1 MKRIISVLAVIL
13 AMVTV
18 LASFAACAGEV
29 ETTVNDE
36 TDPVA
41 VDDTTVSSEE
51 TKPDETEPEVEYT
64 LLKLDF
70 ETELSLADYIA
81 ATEGIAINDTLN
93 GGEIK
98 DGKWVYSGRPLA
110 IKDEMGFYSLNNY
123 SIEFDFC
130 FNSFVNKDNTS
141 VFSLITDD
149 DGVLNGESAFYVP
162 LKMDMNGDIYHN
174 SANTITVQVEK
185 GKVYHYKLE
194 VDKEN
199 SKVSVYI
206 DGNLLVSPSY
216 KQDLR
221 QYQCVRFM
229 DNSRG
234 ADFWIDNL
242 VVTDIEAVKNAST
255 DKIAKAVDGAYTRG
269 GQYANEPQGLAED
282 TYIELK
288 YTPNDRNYDRH
299 GFLKFDISRLKRE
312 KVKYAVLYANFPN
325 LNTDSLFDIY
335 WVDSEWDSA
344 TLTYNNMPVGEKIF
358 ENISFSHT
366 GFALDFSEFIRVA
379 LADGEKY
386 FSIRI
391 SPTNMPSHSQ
401 TRLYFT
407 NDQKPLITIYSELPT
422 NGYFTD
428 LTGDEVKNKEI
439 WGYAQKMYDE
449 WYARYQA
456 LPGVNE
462 DAILL
467 GRDESQY
474 TKTNY
479 MSAHSTNY
487 DSSKTAHKSRPFD
500 ALTDFDEYVS
510 CEHIVCICHRQHCT
524 ESCIQ
529 HDKIEALF
537 FRNDFL
543 EQLFTA
549 CCDGQEHNY
558 ADQNRQQCFQGTDSQ
573 FVTPGCREMTHHK
586 CEGFPILHHIHQQDH
601 RQYTN
606 DGNHCAMYISC
617 DTAIFDQW
625 CDDTAEHGKEDA
637 EERYIMY

>member
-162 LKMDMNGDIYHN
+162 FKMNMNGDIYHN

-242 VVTDIEAVKNAST
+242 VVTDIEAVKSAST

-312 KVKYAVLYANFPN
+312 
-325 LNTDSLFDIY
+325 
-335 WVDSEWDSA
+335 
-344 TLTYNNMPVGEKIF
+344 
-358 ENISFSHT
+358 
-366 GFALDFSEFIRVA
+366 
-379 LADGEKY
+379 
-386 FSIRI
+386 
-391 SPTNMPSHSQ
+391 
-401 TRLYFT
+401 
-407 NDQKPLITIYSELPT
+407 
-422 NGYFTD
+422 
-428 LTGDEVKNKEI
+428 
-439 WGYAQKMYDE
+439 
-449 WYARYQA
+449 
-456 LPGVNE
+456 
-462 DAILL
+462 
-467 GRDESQY
+467 
-474 TKTNY
+474 
-479 MSAHSTNY
+479 
-487 DSSKTAHKSRPFD
+487 
-500 ALTDFDEYVS
+500 
-510 CEHIVCICHRQHCT
+510 
-524 ESCIQ
+524 
-529 HDKIEALF
+529 
-537 FRNDFL
+537 
-543 EQLFTA
+543 
-549 CCDGQEHNY
+549 
-558 ADQNRQQCFQGTDSQ
+558 
-573 FVTPGCREMTHHK
+573 
-586 CEGFPILHHIHQQDH
+586 
-601 RQYTN
+601 
-606 DGNHCAMYISC
+606 
-617 DTAIFDQW
+617 
-625 CDDTAEHGKEDA
+625 
-637 EERYIMY
+637 